1 MIVKLPGTMKKLAAI
16 SAEADKLGISYG
28 QYVALMYQGKILPP
42 FPFNARKRKGS

>member
-1 MIVKLPGTMKKLAAI
+1 MTVNLPGTMKKLAAI

-42 FPFNARKRKGS
+42 FKARKRKGA